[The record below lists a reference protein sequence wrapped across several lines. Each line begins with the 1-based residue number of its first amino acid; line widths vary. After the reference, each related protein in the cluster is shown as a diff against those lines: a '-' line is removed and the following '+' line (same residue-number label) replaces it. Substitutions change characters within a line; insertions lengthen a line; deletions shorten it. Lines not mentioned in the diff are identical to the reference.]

1 MTLRDKLLNIKKELY
16 LDKDPKEIIKEG
28 IDIKIG
34 RTEDNYNETV
44 KKNCMYILSRSNYKV
59 MMAIDRYNRRK
70 DRINKNEE
78 NDKYGFV
85 ETI

>member
-16 LDKDPKEIIKEG
+16 LDKSPKEIIKEG

-78 NDKYGFV
+78 NDK
-85 ETI
+85 